1 MLKSVVPKSVW
12 LKRSGPDMQISH
24 VLPNAMYV
32 VRRSIGRT
40 IVEPLRRRR
49 FAKESHVFIHCTNR
63 GYIFKL
69 DPAQSID
76 EAIFV
81 EGCFEGRFLE
91 FLQGRFEPGAVAL
104 DVGAN
109 IGNHA
114 IHLNRD
120 FAEIHCFEPNPE
132 VFRRLTD
139 NIRSNRLANIRLHQA
154 ALGDCDDTLMFRENL
169 EGNLGASGFVD
180 DDRPSGHSRIL
191 RLPVFQ
197 ADKLVRQL
205 GITRVDFIKIDVEGF
220 EQRVLKGL
228 RETIAFNRPIVSF
241 EFHGHLAGP
250 DDFGKLTAC
259 LPDYQFY
266 DLEYAPASASA
277 LEKLKWNFRHGGAPV
292 LKRFD
297 RPEAR
302 TYENIL
308 AFPSPEVFS
317 RFTNRPSA
325 SRSSD

>member
-1 MLKSVVPKSVW
+1 
-12 LKRSGPDMQISH
+12 MQISH

-49 FAKESHVFIHCTNR
+49 LARESHVFIHRTIR

-81 EGCFEGRFLE
+81 EGWFEGRFLE

-104 DVGAN
+104 DIGAN
-109 IGNHA
+109 IGNNA

-139 NIRSNRLANIRLHQA
+139 NIRSNRLDNIRLHQA
-154 ALGDCDDTLMFRENL
+154 GLGDCDDTLMFRENL
-169 EGNLGASGFVD
+169 AGDLGASGVVED
-180 DDRPSGHSRIL
+180 DQPLAHSRIL
-191 RLPVFQ
+191 HLPVFE
-197 ADKLVRQL
+197 ASKLVNQL
-205 GITRVDFIKIDVEGF
+205 GITRIDFIKIDLEGF
-220 EQRVLKGL
+220 KLRVLKGL
-228 RETIAFNRPIVSF
+228 RATIAVKRPIVSF
-241 EFHGHLAGP
+241 KFHGHLAGP
-250 DDFGKLTAC
+250 EDFGKLIAC

-266 DLEYAPASASA
+266 DLEHAPASASA
-277 LEKLKWNFRHGGAPV
+277 LEKLRWNFRHGGAPV

-317 RFTNRPSA
+317 RFTNRPPTPPSSA
-325 SRSSD
+325 

>member
-1 MLKSVVPKSVW
+1 
-12 LKRSGPDMQISH
+12 
-24 VLPNAMYV
+24 
-32 VRRSIGRT
+32 
-40 IVEPLRRRR
+40 VEPLRRRR
-49 FAKESHVFIHCTNR
+49 LARERYVFIHRTDR

-91 FLQGRFEPGAVAL
+91 FLHGRFERGAVAL
-104 DVGAN
+104 DIGAN
-109 IGNHA
+109 IGNYA

-120 FAEIHCFEPNPE
+120 FAEIHCFEPHPE

-139 NIRSNRLANIRLHQA
+139 NIRSNRLDNIRLHQA
-154 ALGDCDDTLMFRENL
+154 ALSDCNDTLTFRENL
-169 EGNLGASGFVD
+169 AGDLGASGFAED
-180 DDRPSGHSRIL
+180 DPPSGRSRIL
-191 RLPVFQ
+191 HVPVFE
-197 ADKLVRQL
+197 ADKLVNQL
-205 GITRVDFIKIDVEGF
+205 GITRVDFIKVDVERF
-220 EQRVLKGL
+220 KLRVLKGL
-228 RETIAFNRPIVSF
+228 RATIAVNRPIVSF
-241 EFHGHLAGP
+241 KFHGHLAGP
-250 DDFGKLTAC
+250 DELGKLFIC

-266 DLEYAPASASA
+266 DLEYAPASAST

-308 AFPSPEVFS
+308 AFPSQEIFS
-317 RFTNRPSA
+317 RFTNRPS
-325 SRSSD
+325 SSTSSA

>member
-1 MLKSVVPKSVW
+1 
-12 LKRSGPDMQISH
+12 MQISH

-32 VRRSIGRT
+32 VRKSIGRT
-40 IVEPLRRRR
+40 IVEPLRRRQ
-49 FAKESHVFIHCTNR
+49 FARESDVFIHRTNR

-81 EGCFEGRFLE
+81 DGWFEGRFLE

-114 IHLNRD
+114 IHLSRD
-120 FAEIHCFEPNPE
+120 FAEIHCFEPNPD

-139 NIRSNRLANIRLHQA
+139 NVHSNRLDNIRLHQA

-169 EGNLGASGFVD
+169 EGNLGASGFVE

-191 RLPVFQ
+191 RLPVFD
-197 ADKLVRQL
+197 ADKLVQRL

-220 EQRVLKGL
+220 ELRVLKGL
-228 RETIAFNRPIVSF
+228 RATIAFNRPIVSF

-266 DLEYAPASASA
+266 DLEYAPESAST
-277 LEKLKWNFRHGGAPV
+277 LEKLKWNFLHGSAPV

-297 RPEAR
+297 RPEPR

-308 AFPSPEVFS
+308 AFPSRETFR
-317 RFTNRPSA
+317 RFMNRPSVSVSA
-325 SRSSD
+325 

>member
-1 MLKSVVPKSVW
+1 
-12 LKRSGPDMQISH
+12 MQISH

-49 FAKESHVFIHCTNR
+49 FAKESEVFIHCTNR

-81 EGCFEGRFLE
+81 EGWFEGRFLE
-91 FLQGRFEPGAVAL
+91 FLRGRFEPGAIAL

-120 FAEIHCFEPNPE
+120 FAEIHCFEPKPE
-132 VFRRLTD
+132 VFRRLID
-139 NIRSNRLANIRLHQA
+139 NIRSNRLDNIRLHQA
-154 ALGDCDDTLMFRENL
+154 ALGDRDDTLMYRENI
-169 EGNLGASGFVD
+169 EGNPGARGFAE

-191 RLPVFQ
+191 RLPVFE

-220 EQRVLKGL
+220 ALRVLKGL
-228 RETIAFNRPIVSF
+228 RATIAVNRPIVSL

-250 DDFGKLTAC
+250 EDFGELTAC

-266 DLEYAPASASA
+266 GLEYAPASASK
-277 LEKLKWNFRHGGAPV
+277 LEKLIWNFRHGGGPV

-297 RPEAR
+297 RPEPR
-302 TYENIL
+302 TYANML
-308 AFPSPEVFS
+308 AFPSREVLS
-317 RFTNRPSA
+317 RFMNRASA
-325 SRSSD
+325 SASPA

>member
-1 MLKSVVPKSVW
+1 MRK
-12 LKRSGPDMQISH
+12 
-24 VLPNAMYV
+24 
-32 VRRSIGRT
+32 SIGRT
-40 IVEPLRRRR
+40 IVEPLRRRQ
-49 FAKESHVFIHCTNR
+49 FARESDVFIHRTNR

-81 EGCFEGRFLE
+81 DGWFEGRFLE

-114 IHLNRD
+114 IHLSRD

-139 NIRSNRLANIRLHQA
+139 NVRSNRLDNIRLHQA

-169 EGNLGASGFVD
+169 EGNLGASGFVE

-191 RLPVFQ
+191 RLPVFD
-197 ADKLVRQL
+197 ADKLVQRL

-220 EQRVLKGL
+220 ELRVLKGL
-228 RETIAFNRPIVSF
+228 RATIAFNRPIVSF

-259 LPDYQFY
+259 LPDYRFY
-266 DLEYAPASASA
+266 DLEYAPESAST
-277 LEKLKWNFRHGGAPV
+277 LEKLKWNFLHGSAPV

-297 RPEAR
+297 RPEPR

-308 AFPSPEVFS
+308 AFPSRETFR
-317 RFTNRPSA
+317 RFMNRPSVSVSA
-325 SRSSD
+325 